1 MTQPRQTVA
10 APTSKRNVLNSK
22 RALWLASPLLPLEP
36 LLALLLYFWTG
47 WEWTLALPLIMGY
60 IILPLVD
67 LYCGEDHSN
76 VDKATLDAMQED
88 PFFKYLTYL
97 TVPAHYI
104 TFFALAWFI
113 GTQEISPL
121 AWLVI
126 AITAGGYN
134 GLAINTAHELGHK
147 TSRTERILARIL
159 LALPGYG
166 HFSAEHNLGHHR
178 DVATPEDCA
187 SSRMGESIYRFM
199 LRELPGGL
207 RRGWE
212 AERKRLQRLGL
223 PLWSPHNEIL
233 QSYALS
239 AVIYA
244 ALITAFGAMMLP
256 FLIIQCFW
264 AWFQL
269 TSANY
274 IEHYGLLREKTA
286 SGQYESCKPH
296 HSWNANSVFSNMVLF
311 QLERHSDHHANPT
324 RRYQS
329 LRNFEGIPQLPTGY
343 FGMYTVAYVPWL
355 WFKVMDKRLLAVPHI
370 NGDLN
375 KVNIDPARRQALIA
389 RYALDHTAAAAG

>member
-1 MTQPRQTVA
+1 WV
-10 APTSKRNVLNSK
+10 S
-22 RALWLASPLLPLEP
+22 SPLWALEP
-36 LLALLLYFWTG
+36 LVALLLYFWTG

-60 IILPLVD
+60 IIVPLVD
-67 LYCGEDHSN
+67 LWIGEDHSN
-76 VDKATLDAMQED
+76 VDDAALDAMQDD

-104 TFFALAWFI
+104 TFFVLAWFI
-113 GTQEISPL
+113 GTQEVSPL
-121 AWLVI
+121 AWLIV
-126 AITAGGYN
+126 AITAGGLN

-147 TSRTERILARIL
+147 TSRTERVLARIL

-166 HFSAEHNLGHHR
+166 HFSVEHNLGHHR
-178 DVATPEDCA
+178 DVATPEDVA

-199 LRELPGGL
+199 LRELPGAL
-207 RRGWE
+207 QRGWQ
-212 AERKRLQRLGL
+212 AEKQRLLRIGK
-223 PLWSPHNEIL
+223 PVWSYHNQIL

-244 ALITAFGAMMLP
+244 GLIVLFGLMMLP

-286 SGQYESCKPH
+286 KGNYESCKPH
-296 HSWNANSVFSNMVLF
+296 HSWNANSVLSNMLLF
-311 QLERHSDHHANPT
+311 QLERHSDHHAHPT

-343 FGMYTVAYVPWL
+343 FGMYTLAYVPWL

-370 NGDLN
+370 NGDLS
-375 KVNIDPARRQALIA
+375 KVNIDPARRQTLIA
-389 RYALDHTAAAAG
+389 RYGEDRAVAAAS